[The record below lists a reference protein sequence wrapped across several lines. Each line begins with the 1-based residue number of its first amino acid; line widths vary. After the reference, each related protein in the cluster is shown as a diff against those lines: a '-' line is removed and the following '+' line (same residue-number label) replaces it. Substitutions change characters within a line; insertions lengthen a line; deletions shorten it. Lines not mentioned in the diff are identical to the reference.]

1 MSMLRQYLLGRF
13 TSTTL
18 FTLACLLGLYGFF
31 DAIRELP
38 NVGKGSFDSGTLLI
52 YTLLQAPGHA
62 YELMPLA
69 VLIGAMVAM
78 SQLSSTSEY
87 TAIRTAGVSLG
98 QIARIKLLF
107 GIIMAISALLLGEFA
122 APLAEKNAERIKL
135 QATHSLVAQEFRSGL
150 WVKDDN
156 NFINVGE
163 MLPDSTLLGIRIYT
177 YDQDYRLVMSR
188 HAERAQYQPASKSWL
203 LSGVRQSEILPDRI
217 KVQRLPE
224 QVWQSVIQPD
234 ILSVLLV
241 VPEQMSAM
249 DLMTYIEHL
258 HNNNQKTQR
267 YEIALWGKLFYPLA
281 CISMV
286 MVALAFT
293 PVSGRHNDLGI
304 KLFAGI
310 CLGIAFHFSNRLFG
324 HLGLLY
330 NWNPIVSA
338 TLPTLLFLLAGLT
351 AIARQER
358 R

>member
-1 MSMLRQYLLGRF
+1 MNMLRQYLLGRF

-31 DAIRELP
+31 DAVRELP
-38 NVGKGSFDSGTLLI
+38 NIGKGSFDSGTLLI

-69 VLIGAMVAM
+69 VLIGAMIAM
-78 SQLSSTSEY
+78 SQLAATSEY

-107 GIIMAISALLLGEFA
+107 GIAMAVAALLLGEFG

-163 MLPDSTLLGIRIYT
+163 MLPDNTLLGVRIYT
-177 YDQDYRLVMSR
+177 YDKDYRLVMSR
-188 HAERAQYQPASKSWL
+188 HAERAQYQPASQQWL
-203 LSGVRQSEILPDRI
+203 LSGVRQSEILPDRVR
-217 KVQRLPE
+217 VQRLAQQP
-224 QVWQSVIQPD
+224 WQSVIQPD

-241 VPEQMSAM
+241 VPEQMSAL

-267 YEIALWGKLFYPLA
+267 YEIALWSKLFYPLA

-330 NWNPIVSA
+330 NWNPIISA

>member
-1 MSMLRQYLLGRF
+1 
-13 TSTTL
+13 
-18 FTLACLLGLYGFF
+18 
-31 DAIRELP
+31 
-38 NVGKGSFDSGTLLI
+38 
-52 YTLLQAPGHA
+52 
-62 YELMPLA
+62 
-69 VLIGAMVAM
+69 
-78 SQLSSTSEY
+78 
-87 TAIRTAGVSLG
+87 
-98 QIARIKLLF
+98 
-107 GIIMAISALLLGEFA
+107 
-122 APLAEKNAERIKL
+122 
-135 QATHSLVAQEFRSGL
+135 L

-177 YDQDYRLVMSR
+177 YDQNYRLVMSR
-188 HAERAQYQPASKSWL
+188 HAERAQYQPDSKRWL

-217 KVQRLPE
+217 KVQHLQQ
-224 QVWQSVIQPD
+224 QVWQSVIQPE